1 MNNFSSQRLL
11 YEAIYI
17 PEGVEPPSREIM
29 GQERGKQMILYH
41 TGYQE
46 IRYPDIRF
54 GRKNADFG
62 QGFYLTRDGEFA
74 KRWARHRAGS
84 DTYVNRYELKTEGLQ
99 IRHFDRDESWHD
111 YIFSNRTGS
120 DDEYPDTDV
129 VIGPIANDTLYDT
142 LGVLTSGLLE
152 KDRVL
157 QLLIA
162 GPLYEQV
169 VIKTERALEQLRWIA
184 AEKLTADMVS
194 EFRRIVKQEE
204 AAYQEAIAKILDTE

>member
-1 MNNFSSQRLL
+1 
-11 YEAIYI
+11 
-17 PEGVEPPSREIM
+17 M

-62 QGFYLTRDGEFA
+62 L
-74 KRWARHRAGS
+74 
-84 DTYVNRYELKTEGLQ
+84 
-99 IRHFDRDESWHD
+99 
-111 YIFSNRTGS
+111 
-120 DDEYPDTDV
+120 
-129 VIGPIANDTLYDT
+129 
-142 LGVLTSGLLE
+142 
-152 KDRVL
+152 
-157 QLLIA
+157 
-162 GPLYEQV
+162 LYEQV
-169 VIKTERALEQLRWIA
+169 VIKTERALEHLRWIA